1 MASYVFTEGSE
12 EIAKGT
18 VVWSTSDSIYYA
30 RLVGVLPAITLST
43 GLSSVTAIGTDV
55 ALSSLAIVK
64 EDGSTRVLFKAENIT
79 WTSIATGS
87 TIEGVVFYKD
97 GGGDSSHVP
106 IALHDVT
113 ATPTNGGTVSL
124 TLSSGIVFSLTN

>member
-1 MASYVFTEGSE
+1 MASYVFTEGSKQ
-12 EIAKGT
+12 IANSSAT
-18 VVWSTSDSIYYA
+18 WTTTASTYYA
-30 RLVGVLPAITLST
+30 RLVGVLPLITLTSLTTVT
-43 GLSSVTAIGTDV
+43 GIGTDV
-55 ALSSLAIVK
+55 ALSSLAIVR
-64 EDGSTRVLFKAENIT
+64 EDGSTRVLFKSSNIT

-97 GGGDSSHVP
+97 KGGDSSHVP
-106 IALHDVT
+106 ICLHDVT